1 MNKFPLVT
9 VICTCYNHED
19 FVIDTIKSV
28 LNQSYSNIEIIII
41 DDYSID
47 NSVEKITSFIINYP
61 FIKFIQNRK
70 NLGIT
75 KTFNKASKHA
85 NGDFLVDLACDD
97 ILLPRCIEIQVNH
110 FLETD
115 TELTGVVFGNSEI
128 IDRHGD
134 FISYYFSINKDRH
147 VIDKT
152 LHKIDLIKLL
162 SGGLILNS
170 ASSMINRKIFDK
182 LNGYDETLAFE
193 DLDYWIRVL
202 EHYKI
207 VFIDHILTQKRDL
220 NTSLGSQFSKRTSLS
235 TKINNSMNII
245 FSNVISKYKCDKLI
259 LKAILKRVHFNLHR
273 ALKSRNIMFIF
284 KFTIQKFK
292 IHYFLIFA
300 K

>member
-220 NTSLGSQFSKRTSLS
+220 NTSLGSHFSKRTSLS

-259 LKAILKRVHFNLHR
+259 LKAILKRVHFNLDR
-273 ALKSRNIMFIF
+273 ALKSGNMRFVY
-284 KFTIQKFK
+284 KFSIQKIK
-292 IHYFLIFA
+292 IHYYLIFS